1 MLQDKIPADGRRSI
15 EQVFFGIPIEKLKRE
30 LTTLKK
36 DGDNDYIRAQQ
47 AYKLNDFEAMEK
59 YLRMTMADFNSINI
73 YPAGTQL
80 MDYLYN
86 SGRIDEIFPIASYLQ
101 RNFPAFP
108 EAYIVEARAWEKKGE
123 RIRSEQV
130 LNRGWLYLPGNP
142 KMVQW
147 RRHFGMT
154 G

>member
-1 MLQDKIPADGRRSI
+1 
-15 EQVFFGIPIEKLKRE
+15 
-30 LTTLKK
+30 
-36 DGDNDYIRAQQ
+36 
-47 AYKLNDFEAMEK
+47 MEK
-59 YLRMTMADFNSINI
+59 YLRMTLADFNSINI

-80 MDYLYN
+80 MDYFYN

-108 EAYIVEARAWEKKGE
+108 EAYIVEARAWEKKGK
-123 RIRSEQV
+123 RTSAEQA

-147 RRHFGMT
+147 RRHFGIT
-154 G
+154 GQ